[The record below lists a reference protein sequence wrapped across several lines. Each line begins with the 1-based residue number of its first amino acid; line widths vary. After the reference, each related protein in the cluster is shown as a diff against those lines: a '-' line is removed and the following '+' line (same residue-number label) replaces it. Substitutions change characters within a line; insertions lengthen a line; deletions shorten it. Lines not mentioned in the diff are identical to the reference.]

1 MKRKSSTLKT
11 LAKSK
16 QITHDHDKLTIK
28 KSRTQSTRNKLIKSL
43 KSAEIYMTD
52 KNKNPLLFS
61 VGHDRSV
68 YQSEIIIPSIPMIYD
83 NDNESDWEE
92 IHETS
97 ENLRQSICVAAYDRK
112 YGAQK

>member
-16 QITHDHDKLTIK
+16 QISHDHDKVTIK
-28 KSRTQSTRNKLIKSL
+28 KSRTQSARNKLIKSL
-43 KSAEIYMTD
+43 KATEIFMND

-83 NDNESDWEE
+83 NDNESEWEE
-92 IHETS
+92 INETS
-97 ENLRQSICVAAYDRK
+97 DNLRQSICLAAYDPR
-112 YGAQK
+112 YGPHR